1 MEQMLSLY
9 YTNNA
14 KKLREMANSILCK
27 FGGLSDKDYH
37 EFYSIANEVFVD
49 VMRRYDG
56 EQDFNGFLYSCL
68 SNKFKSE
75 MTKMNR
81 QKRLGD
87 RTAVSLDNPIGD
99 SGNLT
104 IEDKLQSDFN
114 LEDQICDSQNEYSE
128 KMMLYLSR
136 LSVLQKEV
144 LNLIAIGHTVSE
156 IITKLH
162 ITEQQYNDCYNAIH
176 SYRNTSI
183 LM

>member
-1 MEQMLSLY
+1 MDQILNSY
-9 YTNNA
+9 YENNA
-14 KKLREMANSILCK
+14 KKLHEMADKILRK

-37 EFYSIANEVFVD
+37 DFYSLANEVFVD

-56 EQDFNGFLYSCL
+56 EQSFDGFLYSCL

-75 MTKMNR
+75 MTRLNR
-81 QKRLGD
+81 QKRQGD
-87 RTAVSLDNPIGD
+87 RNAVSMDAPKGEDDGLTIGD
-99 SGNLT
+99 T
-104 IEDKLQSDFN
+104 IQSDFN
-114 LEDQICDSQNEYSE
+114 LEDQVCESQSDYSE

-144 LNLIAIGHTVSE
+144 LNLISIGHTVSE